1 MTNREFHLQCRK
13 NETNAFHRV
22 LNALPQD
29 KWDYSPHEKSQPAA
43 RIVWTLVGETQVPI
57 DLIDKG
63 EFTFGTPPDVPP
75 AHLIE
80 QFDRAWDT
88 LLGKIESMD
97 EAGWN
102 RTGRFLLNGQ
112 VRMEMPVSGFLWMF
126 LFDAIHHRGQ
136 LSTYIRPM
144 GGKVPS
150 IYGPSGD
157 DPTMLSAS
165 HRRMAEPR
173 RGV

>member
-22 LNALPQD
+22 LHALPTE
-29 KWDYSPHEKSQPAA
+29 KWSYTPHEKSQSVEK
-43 RIVWTLVGETQVPI
+43 IVWTLIGETHVLI

-63 EFTFGTPPDVPP
+63 EFTFGAPPELPP
-75 AHLIE
+75 AQMIE
-80 QFDRAWDT
+80 AFDKAWEAVLKKVET
-88 LLGKIESMD
+88 MD
-97 EAGWN
+97 EATWN
-102 RTGRFLLNGQ
+102 KTGRFMLNGQ
-112 VRMEMPVSGFLWMF
+112 VRMEQPISQFLWLF
-126 LFDAIHHRGQ
+126 FFDAIHHRGQ

-157 DPTMLSAS
+157 DPMMLSVS
-165 HRRMAEPR
+165 HRKME
-173 RGV
+173 